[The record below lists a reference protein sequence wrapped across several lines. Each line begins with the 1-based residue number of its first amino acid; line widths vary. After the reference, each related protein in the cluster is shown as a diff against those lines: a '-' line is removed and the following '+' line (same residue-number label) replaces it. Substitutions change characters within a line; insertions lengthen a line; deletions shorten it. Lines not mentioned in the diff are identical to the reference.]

1 MQDIVIP
8 GLYLLCGICAFAT
21 IQHLL
26 AAFFPSR
33 DRTHLLFACMTL
45 AMGLYVLCQA
55 WSYQAETVVQLA
67 AALKV
72 SMAVILPGFILFLWF
87 FADFTGLRPLWLLRG
102 ITLVFVVLI
111 AVDLAQPF
119 SLQFS
124 DLQGLQTLQLP
135 WGETLILPI
144 GRTSAWFFVA
154 AGTAMATFL
163 FALYALWTLY
173 RRSGGWSVL
182 MMMLAAGVTT
192 AASTEEI
199 LVRMCYVD
207 FVYLGPFGFLTLVIG
222 MSLILSYQT
231 NERLRVSENRFRAL
245 VEQAPLSIQVMAPSG
260 RLILV
265 NSAWEQMWGIKL
277 KMLPS
282 YNILLDRQLIEKG
295 IIPYMERGFAGEACE
310 IPPIVYNPAENPGDG
325 MTPRDPHRSHWTR
338 GKIFPIKDEQGEI
351 TEVVLMHEDITE
363 KKWFE
368 DAIREIA
375 GGVASKGGQLFFQRF
390 IQQLGKLFGADY
402 ALIGL
407 LAGGD
412 VEVIETLAVCA
423 HGEIVENFTYAL
435 AGTPCANLAEKET
448 CVYPRDVRQLFPKD
462 ALLVKMNA
470 EGYFGAP
477 LFDSSK
483 RPLGIIAI
491 VDSKPLQR
499 IPQMADIIEIFAAR
513 AASEIERMRA
523 ERELSASEARFRTLV
538 EDAPGAV
545 YLHDLNGRILHA
557 NRMACQLLD
566 YSPTELQSMT
576 VMEIDADE
584 PDPAALQ
591 TLWNTMNP
599 ASCVTLEQAH
609 RRKDGSSFP
618 VEIQL
623 SQIAEGAEKR
633 ILAFV
638 RDISERKRA
647 EIQLLHQATHDQLTG
662 LANRTLLQDR
672 LEQTIHFANRSQ
684 RLVAVLLLDLDRFKV
699 INDNLGH
706 RAGDEL
712 LCMVARR
719 LEDTVREAD
728 TVVRMGGD
736 EFVILLSEV
745 DQEKYVSGVAQKIL
759 EHLTQSFSLGQ
770 RIISITGSIGISLYP
785 RDGGNGERLL
795 RNADIAMYRS
805 KEDNDT
811 FHFYHPDMERKGRQ
825 MLELTADLRL
835 AVERDEF
842 RLHYQ
847 PKVDFTTG
855 RIVGAEALL
864 RWQHPQRGLIPPG
877 SFISVAEETGLILPI
892 GEWVLTT
899 ACAQIRSWLVRG
911 VKLVP
916 ISVNISARQFVKP
929 DLVQMVE
936 RILKQH
942 RVDPHQIELE
952 LTESMIMRNLE
963 AAEKTMRQLKELGVG
978 LALDDFGTGYSSLN
992 YLRRFPVN
1000 CLKID
1005 RSFVKD
1011 VASDPSA
1018 AAVTTS
1024 IVAIAHSLRLHSVAE
1039 GVETREQFEFL
1050 RDCGCQTLQG
1060 YYACKP
1066 VPVEEFTELL
1076 AKGHPLF
1083 S

>member
-26 AAFFPSR
+26 AAIFPSR

-45 AMGLYVLCQA
+45 SMGLYVLCQV
-55 WSYQAETVVQLA
+55 WSYQAETAIQMA

-72 SMAVILPGFILFLWF
+72 SMAVILPGYILFLWF
-87 FADFTGLRPLWLLRG
+87 FAEFTGLRPLWLLRG
-102 ITLVFVVLI
+102 ISLLFVVLI

-124 DLQGLQTLQLP
+124 DLQGLQALQLP
-135 WGETLILPI
+135 WGETLILPT
-144 GRTSAWFFVA
+144 GRTSAWFYVA
-154 AGTAMATFL
+154 AGTAMATFF

-182 MMMLAAGVTT
+182 MMMLAAGVTMV
-192 AASTEEI
+192 ASTEEI
-199 LVRMCYVD
+199 LVRMCYLD

-231 NERLRVSENRFRAL
+231 NERLRISENRFRSL
-245 VEQAPLSIQVMAPSG
+245 VEQAPFSLQVMSPSG
-260 RLILV
+260 RLIMV
-265 NSAWEQMWGIKL
+265 NSAWEQMWGVKL
-277 KMLPS
+277 EMLPG

-295 IIPYMERGFAGEACE
+295 VIPYLERGFAGEACE
-310 IPPIVYNPAENPGDG
+310 IPPIVYNPAENSGDG
-325 MTPRDPHRSHWTR
+325 SNLRGPHRSHWTQC
-338 GKIFPIKDEQGEI
+338 KIFPIKDEQGQI
-351 TEVVLMHEDITE
+351 TEVVLMHEDITV

-375 GGVASKGGQLFFQRF
+375 GGVASEGGQLFFQRL
-390 IQQLGKLFGADY
+390 IQQLSKLFGADY

-407 LAGGD
+407 LAEGGA
-412 VEVIETLAVCA
+412 EAIETLAVCA
-423 HGEIVENFTYAL
+423 HGEIIENFTYPL
-435 AGTPCANLAEKET
+435 AGTPCANVAGKEP
-448 CVYPRDVRQLFPKD
+448 CVYPRDVQHLFPKD
-462 ALLVKMNA
+462 ALLVEMNA

-477 LFDSSK
+477 LFDSSR
-483 RPLGIIAI
+483 RPLGIIVI

-499 IPQMADIIEIFAAR
+499 VPQMADIIDIFAAR

-523 ERELSASEARFRTLV
+523 ERELSASEARFRTLI
-538 EDAPGAV
+538 EDAPAAV
-545 YLHDLNGRILHA
+545 YLHDFNGRILHA
-557 NRMACQLLD
+557 NRMTCQLLG
-566 YSPTELQSMT
+566 YSPAELQSMT

-591 TLWNTMNP
+591 NLWNTMNP
-599 ASCVTLEQAH
+599 ASCVTLERAH
-609 RRKDGSSFP
+609 LRKDGSSFP

-633 ILAFV
+633 ILSFV
-638 RDISERKRA
+638 RDISERKLA
-647 EIQLLHQATHDQLTG
+647 EKQLLHQATHDQLTG

-672 LEQTIHFANRSQ
+672 LEQTIHFARRSQ
-684 RLVAVLLLDLDRFKV
+684 RLVALLLLDLDRFKV
-699 INDNLGH
+699 VNDNLGH

-719 LEDTVREAD
+719 LEETVRDAD

-736 EFVILLSEV
+736 EFVILLAEV
-745 DQEKYVSGVAQKIL
+745 EREDHVGLVAEKIL
-759 EHLTQSFSLGQ
+759 EHLAQPFSFAQ
-770 RIISITGSIGISLYP
+770 RMISITGSIGISLFP
-785 RDGGNGERLL
+785 RDGSDGESLL
-795 RNADIAMYRS
+795 SKADISMYRA
-805 KEDNDT
+805 KEDTNT
-811 FHFYHPDMERKGRQ
+811 FHFYHPKMEQKGRE
-825 MLELTADLRL
+825 MLELMGDLRL
-835 AVERDEF
+835 AVDRGEF

-847 PKVDFTTG
+847 PKVDFSTG

-864 RWQHPQRGLIPPG
+864 RWQHPQRGLIFPG

-892 GEWVLTT
+892 GEWVLNT
-899 ACAQIRSWLVRG
+899 ACAQLRSWLRQG
-911 VKLVP
+911 LKTVP
-916 ISVNISARQFVKP
+916 VSVNISARQFRKS
-929 DLVQMVE
+929 DLTETVRQ
-936 RILKQH
+936 ILTEH
-942 RVDPHQIELE
+942 EIEPGQIELE
-952 LTESMIMRNLE
+952 LTESMIMRDPV
-963 AAEKTMRQLKELGVG
+963 AAEETMRQLRTLGVG

-1005 RSFVKD
+1005 RSFVID
-1011 VASDPSA
+1011 AVRDPSA
-1018 AAVTTS
+1018 AVITTS
-1024 IVAIAHSLRLHSVAE
+1024 IVAIAHSLGLHSVAE

-1060 YYACKP
+1060 YFTGKP

-1076 AKGHPLF
+1076 AKGRPLF